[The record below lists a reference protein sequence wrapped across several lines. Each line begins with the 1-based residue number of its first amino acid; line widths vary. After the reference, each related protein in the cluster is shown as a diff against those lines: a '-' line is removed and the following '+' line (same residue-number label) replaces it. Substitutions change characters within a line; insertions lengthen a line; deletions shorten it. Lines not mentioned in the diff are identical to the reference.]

1 MDKEVT
7 TAELA
12 RLAKKGVVKFDPED
26 TNIAR
31 FGELLDKLTQLL
43 EQKASDTQA
52 DLARSQVQL
61 EVLAT
66 LQKTMSKR
74 SQGGTKSQQIDL
86 SPLREIL
93 DQLKEMSAKCSYQ
106 FDIQRDPHSSY
117 MTGVTATPIPPTK
130 RIENKTEPPTAYIDS
145 VFVRVGCVS
154 CKAISPAVAKVPAR
168 PAS

>member
-1 MDKEVT
+1 MAKEVT

-31 FGELLDKLTQLL
+31 FGELIDKLTQLL
-43 EQKASDTQA
+43 EQKAADTQA

-74 SQGGTKSQQIDL
+74 SFQNVSNSHQVDL
-86 SPLREIL
+86 SPLREVL
-93 DQLKEMSAKCSYQ
+93 EQLKEMGAKCSYQ
-106 FDIQRDPHSSY
+106 FEIQRDPHSSY
-117 MTGVTATPIPPTK
+117 MTGVIATPIPPTQH
-130 RIENKTEPPTAYIDS
+130 
-145 VFVRVGCVS
+145 
-154 CKAISPAVAKVPAR
+154 
-168 PAS
+168 

>member
-1 MDKEVT
+1 MVKEMT

-12 RLAKKGVVKFDPED
+12 RLAKKGTVEFDPED

-74 SQGGTKSQQIDL
+74 AVNTSKTHSLDL
-86 SPLREIL
+86 SPLREVL
-93 DQLKEMSAKCSYQ
+93 EQLKEMSAKCSYQ

-117 MTGVTATPIPPTK
+117 MTGVTATPIPPTQH
-130 RIENKTEPPTAYIDS
+130 
-145 VFVRVGCVS
+145 
-154 CKAISPAVAKVPAR
+154 
-168 PAS
+168 

>member
-1 MDKEVT
+1 MAKEVT

-31 FGELLDKLTQLL
+31 FGELIDKLTQLL

-52 DLARSQVQL
+52 DLKRSQVQL

-74 SQGGTKSQQIDL
+74 TQNVIGSHQVDL
-86 SPLREIL
+86 SPLREVL
-93 DQLKEMSAKCSYQ
+93 EQLKEMSAKCSYQ

-117 MTGVTATPIPPTK
+117 MTGVTATPIPPTQH
-130 RIENKTEPPTAYIDS
+130 
-145 VFVRVGCVS
+145 
-154 CKAISPAVAKVPAR
+154 
-168 PAS
+168 